1 MKEKIIRSIG
11 LIWERSYP
19 YIIAFVVT
27 LLVVV
32 NKLNYIDDP
41 SINDAA
47 NAVLTVAS
55 IIIGFIGAILP
66 VILGMRN
73 DSAFVKY
80 VLSMDK
86 ENLFSKYVKEVLGL
100 GLLLISFSTIIMFKD
115 SYPGTWLYKNI
126 FYIWVFLV
134 IAFLLATYRSVG
146 SMLKLAFSADKKVVE
161 PLKPIEQ
168 EKTDEQVKFEER
180 YSKKHD

>member
-11 LIWERSYP
+11 LIWERLYP
-19 YIIAFVVT
+19 YIIAVIVT
-27 LLVVV
+27 VVV
-32 NKLNYIDDP
+32 VKNKLNYVDNS

-80 VLSMDK
+80 VFSMDK
-86 ENLFSKYVKEVLGL
+86 ENLFSKYVKEVL
-100 GLLLISFSTIIMFKD
+100 
-115 SYPGTWLYKNI
+115 
-126 FYIWVFLV
+126 V
-134 IAFLLATYRSVG
+134 
-146 SMLKLAFSADKKVVE
+146 
-161 PLKPIEQ
+161 
-168 EKTDEQVKFEER
+168 
-180 YSKKHD
+180 

>member
-11 LIWERSYP
+11 LIWERLYP
-19 YIIAFVVT
+19 YIIAVLVT
-27 LLVVV
+27 IVVV
-32 NKLNYIDDP
+32 KNKLNYVDNS

-100 GLLLISFSTIIMFKD
+100 GLLLISVSIIMMFKD
-115 SYPGTWLYKNI
+115 NYSRTWLHNHI
-126 FYIWVFLV
+126 FYGWVFLV
-134 IAFLLATYRSVG
+134 ISFLLGTYRSVG
-146 SMLKLAFSADKKVVE
+146 SMLKLAFYADKNFVE
-161 PLKPIEQ
+161 PLKPSVQ
-168 EKTDEQVKFEER
+168 EKTDEQIKFEEQ
-180 YSKKHD
+180 YSKKHE